1 MPNLG
6 ELRYDE
12 VRRIPLLRT
21 RVNSASPRSRP
32 RPGREGDVILPE
44 GIYRVVKLI
53 GDGSGEPLRWRPGDM
68 PYILASPL
76 GASLLSGRRT
86 NGLQEEGPGVLIFSR
101 PSSCPYSPECVERG
115 FCELRLLG
123 ILRSSQVRSSPKFA
137 PRNSHMAY
145 QRYVIWG
152 MRCTQQHS
160 YPASVRLH
168 GAKGHYTLRAPHPQ

>member
-76 GASLLSGRRT
+76 GASLVNEQKVAGLVSPTDVVGNIKSGKRAS
-86 NGLQEEGPGVLIFSR
+86 QK
-101 PSSCPYSPECVERG
+101 RG
-115 FCELRLLG
+115 D
-123 ILRSSQVRSSPKFA
+123 LRSHERCHSNLELIEGEGALYRARP
-137 PRNSHMAY
+137 H
-145 QRYVIWG
+145 WG
-152 MRCTQQHS
+152 
-160 YPASVRLH
+160 
-168 GAKGHYTLRAPHPQ
+168 